1 MFMPR
6 RIFSRNAMLKT
17 IFLVT
22 VLATWSAT
30 ATAAADWADVE
41 GRLQYAYYIEDGRAL
56 TSIAQTVAASP
67 ADAMRDYYL
76 GLAQYRALLLAI
88 GRNKDAAKV
97 AAEACVDRL
106 EGATKARVGFADA
119 LALQAGCMGIL
130 SGLKPWKAIVL
141 GSRSTSQLEASVKS
155 APRNPRV
162 ILLDALADYE
172 RPAIVGGDKQR
183 AFAKFQKAVEAF
195 EVERQGVSPVPGW
208 GAAEA
213 YAYLARSQLDRG
225 DAVAARGSLER
236 ALLLAPDF
244 AFAKRLLAK
253 IT

>member
-1 MFMPR
+1 MK
-6 RIFSRNAMLKT
+6 I
-17 IFLVT
+17 IFLT
-22 VLATWSAT
+22 AALLAWSASSLA
-30 ATAAADWADVE
+30 ATDWADVE
-41 GRLQYAYYIEDGRAL
+41 GRVQYAFYVEDARAI
-56 TSIAQTVAASP
+56 TSVAQTVAATP
-67 ADAMRDYYL
+67 PDALRDYYL
-76 GLAQYRALLLAI
+76 GLAQYRLLLLAT
-88 GRNKDAAKV
+88 GSNKDAAKV
-97 AAEACVDRL
+97 AAESCVDRL
-106 EGATKARVGFADA
+106 DGATKARANFADA

-141 GSRSTSQLEASVKS
+141 GSRSTSQLAAAVKAS
-155 APRNPRV
+155 PRNPRV
-162 ILLDALADYE
+162 ILLDGLADYE

-183 AFAKFQKAVEAF
+183 AFTKFQQAVAAF

-236 ALLLAPDF
+236 ALLLAPDY

-253 IT
+253 ITTG